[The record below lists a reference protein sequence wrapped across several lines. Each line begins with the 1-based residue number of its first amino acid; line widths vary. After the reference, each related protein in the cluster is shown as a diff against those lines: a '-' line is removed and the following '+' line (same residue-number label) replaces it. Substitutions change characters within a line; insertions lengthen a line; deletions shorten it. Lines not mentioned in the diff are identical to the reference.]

1 MATETISID
10 QEGSDDG
17 GLAERRR
24 RRIEA
29 APVVLEAH
37 KVNKTFHVPDQK
49 IQTFKER
56 AVHPFR
62 RQHFRDLV
70 ALNDVSLEVRKGE
83 FFGIVGRNGSGKST
97 LLKILAS
104 IYAADSGTIRMAGT
118 LAPFIELG
126 VGFNPDISARENVIL
141 NGVMMGLS
149 PEQARGRIDAVFD
162 FAELHD
168 FKEMRLKNYSSGM
181 TVRLAFAV
189 MIQADTDILLIDE
202 VLAVGD
208 AAFQQ
213 KCADVFHGMR
223 ESGKTIVLVTHDMG
237 AVETY
242 CDRAML
248 IHDGDVVLEGSPEDV
263 AKSYYRINFEAAAA
277 DPEALAMSQD
287 ALNEADA
294 AINAHTQV
302 VEARIEDSNGERT
315 NSLEQ
320 GEPIRFRAVVEALEE
335 LRNPVFSFLCS
346 SRNGTHVFGFRRTL
360 ERSGEEVAIV
370 AGGEQ
375 VELAGTVANPL
386 APGRYV
392 LTCWISRDA
401 ERGEVAFQAIGLADF
416 MVFGGTQP
424 LGLVE
429 VDADV
434 SATTINS
441 GGDR

>member
-1 MATETISID
+1 
-10 QEGSDDG
+10 
-17 GLAERRR
+17 
-24 RRIEA
+24 
-29 APVVLEAH
+29 
-37 KVNKTFHVPDQK
+37 
-49 IQTFKER
+49 
-56 AVHPFR
+56 
-62 RQHFRDLV
+62 
-70 ALNDVSLEVRKGE
+70 
-83 FFGIVGRNGSGKST
+83 
-97 LLKILAS
+97 
-104 IYAADSGTIRMAGT
+104 
-118 LAPFIELG
+118 
-126 VGFNPDISARENVIL
+126 
-141 NGVMMGLS
+141 
-149 PEQARGRIDAVFD
+149 
-162 FAELHD
+162 
-168 FKEMRLKNYSSGM
+168 
-181 TVRLAFAV
+181 
-189 MIQADTDILLIDE
+189 

-287 ALNEADA
+287 ALAEADA
-294 AINAHTQV
+294 AINAHTKV
-302 VEARIEDSNGERT
+302 VEARIEDANGERT

-346 SRNGTHVFGFRRTL
+346 SRNGTHVFGFRRNL

-370 AGGEQ
+370 AAGER

-434 SATTINS
+434 SAATIGS
-441 GGDR
+441 GGEQ

>member
-1 MATETISID
+1 MSTETITID
-10 QEGSDDG
+10 SEGSDDG
-17 GLAERRR
+17 GLADRRR
-24 RRIEA
+24 ARLAA
-29 APVVLEAH
+29 APVVLEA
-37 KVNKTFHVPDQK
+37 KDVSKTFHVPDQK

-70 ALNDVSLEVRKGE
+70 ALRDVSLDVRRGE

-104 IYAADSGTIRMAGT
+104 IYAPDSGTIRMAGS

-126 VGFNPDISARENVIL
+126 VGFNADISARENVVL
-141 NGVMMGLS
+141 NGVMMGLT
-149 PEQARGRIDAVFD
+149 PREARKRIDAVFD

-208 AAFQQ
+208 ASFQQ
-213 KCADVFHGMR
+213 KCADVFHDMR
-223 ESGKTIVLVTHDMG
+223 QSGKTIILVTHDMG

-242 CDRAML
+242 CDRAMML
-248 IHDGDVVLEGSPEDV
+248 HDGDVVVHGDPDEV
-263 AKSYYRINFEAAAA
+263 AKAYYRVNFEAAAS
-277 DPEALAMSQD
+277 DPEAVAMSQD
-287 ALNEADA
+287 ALAEAGA
-294 AINAHTQV
+294 EVKAHTKV
-302 VEARIEDSNGERT
+302 IEARIEDADGKAVA
-315 NSLEQ
+315 SLEQ
-320 GEPIRFRAVVEALEE
+320 GDPIRFRAVVEAVEE
-335 LRNPVFSFLCS
+335 LRNPVFSFLCAN
-346 SRNGTHVFGFRRTL
+346 RNGTHVFGFRRSL
-360 ERSGEEVAIV
+360 ERAGEENVIV
-370 AGGEQ
+370 GAGER
-375 VELAGTVANPL
+375 VELAGSVENRL
-386 APGRYV
+386 APGKYV

-416 MVFGGTQP
+416 MVYGTGQP

-434 SATTINS
+434 EARTLDGEGS
-441 GGDR
+441 